1 VSILVLSRALLF
13 ITRALEYFI
22 RDFKVTLKSIA
33 SKLENSL
40 HEEIEKH
47 NNSDSTDTSLK
58 SRLDDKLKTMRQLW
72 NILFLVQIHIPLG
85 IENDRFISAYEQ
97 IQNLVL

>member
-1 VSILVLSRALLF
+1 M
-13 ITRALEYFI
+13 
-22 RDFKVTLKSIA
+22 
-33 SKLENSL
+33 

-47 NNSDSTDTSLK
+47 NNSDSTDTALK
-58 SRLDDKLKTMRQLW
+58 RQLDERLITIRRLW
-72 NILFLVQIHIPLG
+72 NILFLAQIHIPLG